1 MNNSVSIQHI
11 HDILVSNFHFDKAE
25 ELHDILTIIISSFL
39 SEDIVEYYT
48 IKDKMINKE
57 FIDLLI
63 NNAKEILG
71 NNYDKYLDSI
81 QKTEFKNSFE
91 VCRTIYD
98 TYKSDPMLISK
109 LFQQFKKYNS
119 YSLSKNEI
127 WTEPE
132 IARIMFHELSKL
144 INTNESITISD
155 PCVGGGNLIR
165 EFMKNCSNLTIK
177 GCEINK
183 RLSMNLKLDLIIN
196 GFNSDHIYNNDYFDI
211 DVNLLTSDCSI
222 VNPPYTKKISK
233 HDCLEFVNRTLTHSK
248 YCSYI
253 IPKNKLL
260 TERKELERLIEN
272 HSVISI
278 IELGEIFKSVAST
291 GDIIILTCS
300 SNKTNDKTKYINISN
315 LANEHKKVIRSNEY
329 KFTDKGNELLN
340 SYYEDKIK
348 ITEYIPTVDQPYPEE
363 NLDMIVNIKNNIIN
377 DYGRVI
383 TFISE
388 LKLLSNN
395 DKCLINKILT
405 NNIQKINNIIL
416 SDVVKE
422 TLITVKFTD
431 VFEKVKHK
439 KTVKTK
445 YENISI
451 QEYNSLTNEEKEL
464 YYPFIWRSKFN
475 NGLDSYIKN
484 YYDIDTEEN
493 IYCIADLSG
502 DCSIHTNK
510 FSLGEH
516 MLTIKPKQEY
526 IDIDPFINSTL
537 LTYQFINMNF
547 NYSNLITF
555 NKLKDIMIKIYVG
568 EKFYEDDFEP
578 TKVKLADY
586 FIPIKFK
593 SVKVKETESGCYPLY
608 GATINNE
615 HVKMISEYN
624 IDIGD
629 DKFIQLNKAGSVGYC
644 FIRTGKFS
652 LISSVYLLKPKINL
666 DLEVNIKLLSI
677 QLSNMGFG
685 FSNPITLSKLKNLEV
700 YLKI

>member
-1 MNNSVSIQHI
+1 MSYKSEKNTEHIGSKYLCNLLNIDNYSTSGNRKLFQNKIPDGWILKDNNLLIIEYKSHSKDKQSGYEQLLNYCKLAKQTNNLNIYCFLGIGTTKMNFEKYFYKFTDNLQIIQESEIKKIFNNVKQTYSIQHI

-63 NNAKEILG
+63 NNARDILG
-71 NNYDKYLDSI
+71 TEYDKYLDSI
-81 QKTEFKNSFE
+81 QKTEFKHSFE
-91 VCRTIYD
+91 VCKTIYNV
-98 TYKSDPMLISK
+98 YKSDPMLISK

-377 DYGRVI
+377 DLTKTFKTNLKCKFLTKESKKDIEDIFRKRVYEI
-383 TFISE
+383 KNINSFNE
-388 LKLLSNN
+388 LVE
-395 DKCLINKILT
+395 ILY
-405 NNIQKINNIIL
+405 NIKSDNIQKVRL
-416 SDVVKE
+416 MDYFE
-422 TLITVKFTD
+422 LVKFKPT
-431 VFEKVKHK
+431 
-439 KTVKTK
+439 
-445 YENISI
+445 I
-451 QEYNSLTNEEKEL
+451 L
-464 YYPFIWRSKFN
+464 
-475 NGLDSYIKN
+475 KN
-484 YYDIDTEEN
+484 TSEGN
-493 IYCIADLSG
+493 
-502 DCSIHTNK
+502 
-510 FSLGEH
+510 
-516 MLTIKPKQEY
+516 
-526 IDIDPFINSTL
+526 
-537 LTYQFINMNF
+537 
-547 NYSNLITF
+547 
-555 NKLKDIMIKIYVG
+555 
-568 EKFYEDDFEP
+568 
-578 TKVKLADY
+578 
-586 FIPIKFK
+586 
-593 SVKVKETESGCYPLY
+593 YPLY
-608 GATINNE
+608 GASMDKKPI
-615 HVKMISEYN
+615 KMISEYN
-624 IDIGD
+624 IDSNGED
-629 DKFIQLNKAGSVGYC
+629 YIQLNKDGSAGYC
-644 FIRTGKFS
+644 FIRNGKFS
-652 LISSVYLLKPKINL
+652 MNSHCILLKLIQDLDLKIN
-666 DLEVNIKLLSI
+666 V
-677 QLSNMGFG
+677 QLITLQLINMGFG
-685 FSNPITLSKLKNLEV
+685 FLNSINQTKLNNIELYLSL
-700 YLKI
+700 